1 MKLSSSFVAIT
12 LLTISLLT
20 SCQKEETITPL
31 SIPTI
36 YESTNFLT
44 NAATQIGIGKRLIAI
59 TTEAKKGRTTSA
71 IVTTDS
77 LNYWF
82 STASPSLKSVNTNYF
97 AAKLEGTTGWFAEI
111 AKASGNIYTPS
122 ATIAG
127 NGGTYGGYLFDEN
140 GLELEQLIDKGQ
152 LGSVTYHQAASLLS
166 GAITPET
173 VDQVIALFG
182 ANPTFPNTPTAT
194 KTPQPDLLMA
204 NYAARRDKNDGKGF
218 YSQMKT
224 AFLQLQAAVKAGA
237 NYTKERDEAVN
248 NIKITWEKVNAS
260 TLINYCHSVVATLS
274 ATSPTDAQKAAALH
288 AYGECVGFVHGWR
301 TIPQAQK
308 KITDTQI
315 DELLD
320 LLNAPATGTPTS
332 YKFITDA
339 VNQLPRL
346 TQIINKLK
354 VIYGFTATEIEDF
367 KNNWVAV
374 QGR

>member
-1 MKLSSSFVAIT
+1 
-12 LLTISLLT
+12 
-20 SCQKEETITPL
+20 
-31 SIPTI
+31 
-36 YESTNFLT
+36 
-44 NAATQIGIGKRLIAI
+44 
-59 TTEAKKGRTTSA
+59 
-71 IVTTDS
+71 
-77 LNYWF
+77 
-82 STASPSLKSVNTNYF
+82 
-97 AAKLEGTTGWFAEI
+97 
-111 AKASGNIYTPS
+111 
-122 ATIAG
+122 
-127 NGGTYGGYLFDEN
+127 
-140 GLELEQLIDKGQ
+140 LIDKGQ